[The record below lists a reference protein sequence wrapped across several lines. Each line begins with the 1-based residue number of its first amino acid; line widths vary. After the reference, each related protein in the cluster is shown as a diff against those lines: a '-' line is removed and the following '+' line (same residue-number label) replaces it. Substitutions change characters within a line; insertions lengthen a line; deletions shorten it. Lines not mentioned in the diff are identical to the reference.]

1 VKRLATDRGQ
11 VGGVE
16 ALAFGVLVFVVATLL
31 IANAWAVVDAKFAAV
46 SAAQE
51 ATRAYVETARGSD
64 GEGAARVAVAAARDA
79 VAGLGRDATR
89 LRLSITP
96 AGDVTRCT
104 LMTAEAAYDVPAVT
118 LPWIGGFGHA
128 LTVRS
133 RHSETIDPFR
143 NGVAGEARCA

>member
-1 VKRLATDRGQ
+1 
-11 VGGVE
+11 VE
-16 ALAFGVLVFVVATLL
+16 ALVFGVLVFVVATLV
-31 IANAWAVVDAKFAAV
+31 IANAWAVVDAKFAAA

-64 GEGAARVAVAAARDA
+64 SEDAARAAVAAAHLA
-79 VAGLGRDATR
+79 VAGFGRDATR
-89 LRLSITP
+89 LRVSIAP
-96 AGDVTRCT
+96 IGAVTRCT
-104 LMTAEAAYDVPAVT
+104 RVTAEATYDVPAVA

-128 LTVRS
+128 ITVHA